1 MPIVNMLVFANYA
14 HFSKKM
20 QKIKTLLDSGF
31 SAVDSGFQFNGFHS
45 LSVGRG
51 FWIQNV
57 SGILDSKARD
67 SGFNNENFPDLGI
80 RIPLHGASKRAKE
93 FLK

>member
-20 QKIKTLLDSGF
+20 QKTKTLLDSGF
-31 SAVDSGFQFNGFHS
+31 SAVDSVFQVNGFHS
-45 LSVGRG
+45 LSVGLG

-57 SGILDSKARD
+57 SGIPK
-67 SGFNNENFPDLGI
+67 P
-80 RIPLHGASKRAKE
+80 RIPD
-93 FLK
+93 

>member
-14 HFSKKM
+14 HFSKNM

-57 SGILDSKARD
+57 SGILDSKARGPD
-67 SGFNNENFPDLGI
+67 SIMKISQIWESGFPCMG
-80 RIPLHGASKRAKE
+80 RVKE
-93 FLK
+93 PRSF

>member
-67 SGFNNENFPDLGI
+67 SGFKKKKFPRFGNPDSLAWG
-80 RIPLHGASKRAKE
+80 E
-93 FLK
+93 